1 MSKAKTRAVE
11 NGKKKNKWKTKEEL
25 IKEYA
30 YGNHNQIET
39 AFPKQVQYSHND
51 QFFFFLI

>member
-51 QFFFFLI
+51 QFFFF